1 MNDSSEILGEY
12 KGLPITGTS
21 VIVNKLGDGL
31 SKAVDVEPIVPDVG
45 EDVYIACRVR
55 KTKDRYDVVRDDNGN
70 AIAYVLVQVFDST
83 GAMFTDAKL
92 ARAGIAKMQERIK
105 KLEAERK
112 GQLELDIEDSDIP
125 NLSHARAAKEKAGDI
140 AGQVDDVFKGS
151 K

>member
-1 MNDSSEILGEY
+1 MKDSSEILGDY

-21 VIVNKLGDGL
+21 VVVNKLGDGL
-31 SKAVDVEPIVPDVG
+31 SKAVDVEPLVPDVG

-55 KTKDRYDVVRDDNGN
+55 KTKDRYDVVRDDSGN
-70 AIAYVLVQVFDST
+70 AVSYTLVQIFDST

-92 ARAGIAKMQERIK
+92 ARAGIQKMQERIK

-112 GQLELDIEDSDIP
+112 GQLELLIEDNVTP
-125 NLSHARAAKEKAGDI
+125 LHKDI
-140 AGQVDDVFKGS
+140 ASKVDEAFKDA